1 LKTSLLRLAIA
12 AAVVGVAVL
21 GLWQAGVL
29 FQPSDAVVSTDNG
42 SARIFAATTNVD
54 TPVYEG
60 LSVGLNEGQL
70 APDFEFSTFDGQRMK
85 LSDFRGKPV
94 FLNFWATWCGPC
106 RQEMPN
112 MQTMLEKYSSSNLV
126 VLAVNNGEAVAPAQ
140 RFLDRLEVQLTQF
153 AYDPTAQIVR
163 RYQVAGLPVSYFI
176 DAQGIVTRVVAGE
189 LSFNVM
195 EASVQ
200 EVIGGYR
207 AN

>member
-1 LKTSLLRLAIA
+1 M
-12 AAVVGVAVL
+12 GVAVL

-29 FQPSDAVVSTDNG
+29 FQPNDAVVSTDSG
-42 SARIFAATTNVD
+42 SARIFVATTNVE
-54 TPVYEG
+54 TPVHDD
-60 LSVGLNEGQL
+60 LAVGLDEGQL
-70 APDFEFSTFDGQRMK
+70 APDFEFSTFDGDRMK

-106 RQEMPN
+106 RQELPN

-126 VLAVNNGEAVAPAQ
+126 VLGVNNGEAVAPAQ
-140 RFLDRLEVQLTQF
+140 RFLDRLEVQLTEF

-163 RYQVAGLPVSYFI
+163 RYQVTGLPVSYFI
-176 DAQGIVTRVVAGE
+176 DARGIVTRVVAGE

>member
-1 LKTSLLRLAIA
+1 
-12 AAVVGVAVL
+12 VGVAVL
-21 GLWQAGVL
+21 GLWQAGIL
-29 FQPSDAVVSTDNG
+29 FQPSDAVVSTGDG
-42 SARIFAATTNVD
+42 SARVFAASTDVD
-54 TPVYEG
+54 TPLHGG

-70 APDFEFSTFDGQRMK
+70 APDFEFSTFDGDRLK
-85 LSDFRGKPV
+85 LSDFRGRPV

-106 RQEMPN
+106 RQELPN

-140 RFLDRLEVQLTQF
+140 RFLDRLDVQLTEF

-163 RYQVAGLPVSYFI
+163 RYQVTGLPVSYFI
-176 DAQGIVTRVVAGE
+176 DARGIVTRVVAGE